1 MQNPSPQKNHTL
13 SPLQQSILNIY
24 KEVKEALDKNGLR
37 YFAIG
42 GTCIGAV
49 RHQGFIPWDDDM
61 DLVMPDSDY
70 KKFVSIAKDILPPHL
85 EMLVRSDHPHDPTVA
100 GRVFDKNNT
109 FIEDHEKKYP
119 EEYKGVFVD
128 ILPMGGLPED
138 EADRARYFK
147 KMKRYMRLNEKRR
160 CSFTYLKRAKTRA
173 LWIAATPY
181 RVLPNR
187 YWSDKI
193 YKMQSQYP
201 FDKSSLTGYTWSLH
215 VGKRYYPKSVFDEYI
230 EMPFEDTTVRCPKGY
245 DEMLKSIY
253 GDYMTIPPEDQQ
265 KGLHEETSFIDL
277 DKPYSYYQKLYAQ
290 TGTLKKETV

>member
-1 MQNPSPQKNHTL
+1 MQNQTEKQAHTL

-24 KEVKEALDKNGLR
+24 KELKEVLDRNGLR
-37 YFAIG
+37 YYAIG

-61 DLVMPDSDY
+61 DLAMPDADY
-70 KKFVSIAKDILPPHL
+70 KKFVSIARDVLPPHL

-100 GRVFDKNNT
+100 GRVFDKNST

-119 EEYKGVFVD
+119 DEYKGVFVD
-128 ILPMGGLPED
+128 ILPMKGLPED
-138 EADRARYFK
+138 EADRAVYFK

-160 CSFTYLKRAKTRA
+160 CSFTYLKRARTRA
-173 LWIAATPY
+173 LWIAAVPF
-181 RVLPNR
+181 RVVPNS

-193 YKMQSQYP
+193 YKMQRQYL
-201 FDKSSLTGYTWSLH
+201 FDKSSRTGYTWSLNIAN
-215 VGKRYYPKSVFDEYI
+215 RNFPTSIFEEYT
-230 EMPFEDTTVRCPKGY
+230 EVPFEDTTVRCPKGY
-245 DEMLKSIY
+245 DEMLRAIY
-253 GDYMTIPPEDQQ
+253 GDYMAMPPADQQ

-277 DKPYSYYQKLYAQ
+277 KRPYSYYQKLYAQ